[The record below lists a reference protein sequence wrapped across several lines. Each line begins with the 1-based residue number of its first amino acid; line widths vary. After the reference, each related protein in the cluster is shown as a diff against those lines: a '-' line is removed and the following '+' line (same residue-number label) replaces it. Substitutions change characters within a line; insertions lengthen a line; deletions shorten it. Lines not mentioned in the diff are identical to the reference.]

1 MCRIRYRQPC
11 HGQPI
16 PGTGVAGSTLHPHA
30 VGYERVVGGAMWEPY
45 QRWNEAI
52 AEVVF
57 SSDMEGLPV
66 FLDLEEDVLARI
78 GELADG
84 DADPE
89 ARLIEVVR
97 STLSLR
103 GQRTTVFREHQRRLN
118 EWRRTDLWEAPPTL
132 ALLAFLSLAAEQMHA
147 GDGMAANNYYG
158 RVAQLLQ
165 LGEEELK
172 RFITSY
178 RKVSTLFWG
187 ALNDWLDHLEGLR
200 GLPTAYALSHAHVG
214 LPMSQALVRSTDRA
228 KLSQMF
234 GAYGLAPHIQLTS
247 DVMRRIIDDWLR
259 SVPSVA
265 SNAFEHLWADPSAQ
279 ERIIELALI
288 QLEAWDGSGLRNDTT
303 GRVAVTHD
311 LRLSASLRAF
321 PQRELQVS
329 LIAPSLE
336 PSESTEYCAT
346 TADDV
351 GAGKIE
357 FIPATPAWQRLAST
371 DGVDIGS
378 LLEGL
383 TELSPIGGGPSIRR
397 PPRRLVPLV
406 MDEMLQTFVETE
418 RVQLG
423 ADSLILSRREIA
435 NQVDEV
441 LKVIARPGFYRWDE
455 LPGLPVGWVVFSS
468 VQILS
473 APVDVPQGD
482 DFNVLV
488 PVAVS
493 QLVMEHGLRLPGR
506 TRKWS
511 SLCPPELLL
520 TMDSQRTVKLSIVS
534 ERPHGDGAAPK
545 WFTEVSDAVVV
556 VNTSDLNLPDGDYVI
571 SVAEIGKQQLLHRRN
586 MRLRSGD
593 QKAVASLHERRDLA
607 YDLGAPG
614 LLPAVSAS
622 RTSHG
627 STQVLGAVVL
637 GDGPSAPRV
646 VPSNVPSWYATRRTS
661 SRQEVI
667 VVAPNVTRIAR
678 VADDSCIYLG
688 NHYMLLPD
696 AGPAR
701 SSAMIEGRCKKCGL
715 VKRYPPRAGWKRSER
730 TPDRVVPH
738 FDVSRV
744 PPVTSHTG
752 IDSDLALDSLSHVGS
767 GPITWFEQVALQM
780 DSSRLFVDRLLRT
793 LEVLGHIQVRRDT
806 RTLDPA
812 EWEIAPPTLIGLG
825 NGTSAYIGHRSR
837 RLKEALQQVVAAL
850 GGTVSVSTTDG
861 VAPSSIMIKDIPGEA
876 MRLVADEFGA
886 LAGVEVRVAPDAARR
901 LASVL
906 PPLHQISQA
915 LPATPMMGARSVE
928 WWNPSV
934 ARWSS
939 VIDGLRPGAY
949 KLTDLGVVYAFR
961 SVDDVKAGTM
971 RRANAR
977 VVKYLSA
984 HHEGQSIVGYDSP
997 TQTLYVPLGADLP
1010 ALYGRAA
1017 VLASA
1022 SPPIADEN
1030 ERVLRY
1036 PRVPPDIAG
1045 FIQSAVM
1052 S

>member
-1 MCRIRYRQPC
+1 
-11 HGQPI
+11 
-16 PGTGVAGSTLHPHA
+16 
-30 VGYERVVGGAMWEPY
+30 MWEPY

-57 SSDMEGLPV
+57 SPDMEGLPV
-66 FLDLEEDVLARI
+66 FLDLEEDVLAKI

-84 DADPE
+84 HQDPE
-89 ARLIEVVR
+89 ARLTEVVR
-97 STLSLR
+97 ASLSLR
-103 GQRTTVFREHQRRLN
+103 GPRTTVFREHQRRLN

-132 ALLAFLSLAAEQMHA
+132 ALLAFLSRAADQMHA

-178 RKVSTLFWG
+178 RKVSALFWG

-228 KLSQMF
+228 KLNQMF
-234 GAYGLAPHIQLTS
+234 GAYGLAPHTQLTP
-247 DVMRRIIDDWLR
+247 DVMRRIISDWLR
-259 SVPSVA
+259 VVPSPA
-265 SNAFEHLWADPSAQ
+265 SNAFERLWADPSAQ
-279 ERIIELALI
+279 ERIIEVALI
-288 QLEAWDGSGLRNDTT
+288 QLEAWDGSGSRTDST
-303 GRVAVTHD
+303 GRMAATHD
-311 LRLSASLRAF
+311 LRLSASLRSF
-321 PQRELQVS
+321 PRRELQVT
-329 LIAPSLE
+329 LIAPSSE
-336 PSESTEYCAT
+336 PTESTEYLST
-346 TADDV
+346 TADDG
-351 GAGKIE
+351 GAGTLE
-357 FIPATPAWQRLAST
+357 FLPATPVWQRLAST

-397 PPRRLVPLV
+397 RPRRLVPLV
-406 MDEMLQTFVETE
+406 MDETLQTFVETE
-418 RVQLG
+418 RAQLG
-423 ADSLILSRREIA
+423 ADSLILSRTEIA
-435 NQVDEV
+435 NQVDDV
-441 LKVIARPGFYRWDE
+441 LKVIARPGFSRWDE
-455 LPGLPVGWVVFSS
+455 LPGLPGGWTLFSS
-468 VQILS
+468 VQVLS
-473 APVDVPQGD
+473 APVDVFKGD

-511 SLCPPELLL
+511 SLRPPELLL
-520 TMDSQRTVKLSIVS
+520 TMDSQRRVKLSIVS
-534 ERPHGDGAAPK
+534 ERARGDEAGHE
-545 WFTEVSDAVVV
+545 WFTESSDAVVV
-556 VNTSDLNLPDGDYVI
+556 VNTSDLDMPDGDYEV
-571 SVAEIGKQQLLHRRN
+571 SVAEIGKQRLLHRRN

-593 QKAVASLHERRDLA
+593 QKAVASLHERRELA
-607 YDLGAPG
+607 YDLGNPA

-627 STQVLGAVVL
+627 STHVLGAFVL
-637 GDGPSAPRV
+637 GDGPSTPPAA
-646 VPSNVPSWYATRRTS
+646 PSNVPSWYATRRTS
-661 SRQEVI
+661 SRREVI

-696 AGPAR
+696 AGRTR
-701 SSAMIEGRCKKCGL
+701 SSALIEGRCKRCGL
-715 VKRYPPRAGWKRSER
+715 VKRYPPRPGWKRNPR
-730 TPDRVVPH
+730 APDRVVPR

-744 PPVTSHTG
+744 PPVAGHTG

-767 GPITWFEQVALQM
+767 GPIAWFEQVAMQM
-780 DSSRLFVDRLLRT
+780 DPSRLFVDRLLRT

-812 EWEIAPPTLIGLG
+812 EWEIAPPTLVGLG
-825 NGTSAYIGHRSR
+825 DGTSAYVGHRGR
-837 RLKEALQQVVAAL
+837 RLIKALQHIVATM
-850 GGTVSVSTTDG
+850 GGTMSIRSTDG
-861 VAPSSIMIKDIPGEA
+861 VAPSSIVISGVPSEA
-876 MRLVADEFGA
+876 MSLVAHELGA
-886 LAGVEVRVAPDAARR
+886 LAGVEVWVAPNAARR
-901 LASVL
+901 LASLL
-906 PPLHQISQA
+906 PPLHQILQA
-915 LPATPMMGARSVE
+915 LPATPMMGARSIE

-934 ARWSS
+934 ARWTS
-939 VIDGLRPGAY
+939 VNDGLRPGAY
-949 KLTDLGVVYAFR
+949 KLSDLGVVYAFR
-961 SVDDVKAGTM
+961 SLDDVKVGAM
-971 RRANAR
+971 KRANAR
-977 VVKYLSA
+977 IVKYLSA
-984 HHEGQSIVGYDSP
+984 YLEGQSIIGYDSP
-997 TQTLYVPLGADLP
+997 SQTLYVPLGADLP

-1022 SPPIADEN
+1022 SPPIADEK
-1030 ERVLRY
+1030 EQVLRY